1 MTRIGTLL
9 GTAALALAFGAA
21 TTLAQTPSAAP
32 SAAPA
37 ATAKAA
43 PVKGKLKTATTAV
56 GKQCSAEADAKGVHG
71 KERKKMRADCKK
83 RLTAKP

>member
-21 TTLAQTPSAAP
+21 TTLAQTP